1 MSRVWLIARRE
12 WREQSRQPV
21 MLAVIGG
28 TFALILSLCALGLW
42 ASLRL
47 DPEDVGLDTLSVA
60 VGVVNLANWLLFTQL
75 MGIVAVLA
83 GHAML
88 HDRLSGVL
96 PFLLLAPVR
105 RWELLAGKVLGA
117 LGLVLA
123 MYFAVCGVG
132 FVGLA
137 WVADGRVAPERLP
150 PSAGW
155 AVTFFIAG
163 PGWTA
168 LLAVVC
174 ALVSSLARDVRT
186 AQQVVWGVV
195 LTTSLGGATLL
206 AAAVTQPLWV
216 QALVAATGWLC
227 VVVAIAAGQEVIS
240 RDLGR

>member
-1 MSRVWLIARRE
+1 MGCAR
-12 WREQSRQPV
+12 
-21 MLAVIGG
+21 
-28 TFALILSLCALGLW
+28 
-42 ASLRL
+42 
-47 DPEDVGLDTLSVA
+47 SVA
-60 VGVVNLANWLLFTQL
+60 PASGS
-75 MGIVAVLA
+75 
-83 GHAML
+83 GH
-88 HDRLSGVL
+88 RQ
-96 PFLLLAPVR
+96 AP
-105 RWELLAGKVLGA
+105 GGGQGA
-117 LGLVLA
+117 QQRQRA
-123 MYFAVCGVG
+123 
-132 FVGLA
+132 
-137 WVADGRVAPERLP
+137 GRVAPERLP